1 MAGLMIADDFQI
13 IRDDL
18 RSGLE
23 EEGFEIVS
31 SVSSGRE
38 AVEMYKPG
46 TIVLM
51 DIEMESADAGIKA
64 TETILEKDKDARVIF
79 LTSHDDDD
87 VIMTAMATG
96 AKDFVVKGSDIKD
109 IATHIRDVEKGKPQL
124 TQRVQGIL
132 MGEYKR
138 LRHSERS
145 LLFFIQHLSSLT
157 AAERELISCFM
168 HGMKV
173 REIAEKRFVEPVTV
187 KSQLR
192 TLLAKTGCSRTKDIV
207 SLIRALGLE
216 RLFP

>member
-1 MAGLMIADDFQI
+1 MIADDFQI

-38 AVEMYKPG
+38 AVEMYEPG

-124 TQRVQGIL
+124 PKAGEVGEASLGKNVGSADDVKGTDSVGTNIKKVSEGISAIGDAINFVSEL
-132 MGEYKR
+132 ISSFAFGGALVAAGRESR
-138 LRHSERS
+138 PSVFSERS
-145 LLFFIQHLSSLT
+145 DENARRSSSRKNLRSNFF
-157 AAERELISCFM
+157 RE
-168 HGMKV
+168 K
-173 REIAEKRFVEPVTV
+173 
-187 KSQLR
+187 
-192 TLLAKTGCSRTKDIV
+192 
-207 SLIRALGLE
+207 
-216 RLFP
+216 